1 MSNSVT
7 GSDGMIPIQEPDIPH
22 RLWFMGDIWLGDDA
36 AGKYVA
42 RVDDLVYEVSG
53 GSVVIYRVVSVND
66 EDLTP
71 VFKEVIVKVESSTL
85 TEADV
90 LFGLVGN
97 SQADTYRVYVDKST
111 NPYTMCVDQS

>member
-90 LFGLVGN
+90 L
-97 SQADTYRVYVDKST
+97 
-111 NPYTMCVDQS
+111 